1 MRVKVVIIS
10 LVSLLLMGCG
20 DKTKPQKSDIPL
32 FEEFLASN
40 PISEVSS
47 EIAIASIYKP
57 GDALFNAVWGVQRRR
72 WDIAEKELKP
82 WVEKNDPE
90 AMFWMATVI
99 YRSSIYD
106 TREALDLL
114 QKSAKLGN
122 PYAALFFSP
131 KNNQCQLYY
140 SDVCSEEWVNKA
152 QMLFVEQAKKGDVR
166 GIYYSKVLNNPT
178 HEEYVQ
184 AVIEAAKNHY
194 YYPLVEYANKTAR
207 KHEPNKDMEKMAIKL
222 LQYARYHNFAP
233 AIDILRDK
241 KFKNERDYYHNPLMK
256 EYEEQGA
263 SLGSKESWEYYV
275 SFSRDDENYSETD
288 KYVIAKAAD
297 MFFGGIRGLSFVEKP
312 KDETELKEANKKAQ
326 EKVDEV
332 KKVIYID
339 GAHVP
344 LY

>member
-1 MRVKVVIIS
+1 MRLKVVIIS

-32 FEEFLASN
+32 FEAFLASN

-90 AMFWMATVI
+90 AMFWMASII
-99 YRSSIYD
+99 YGSSILD
-106 TREALDLL
+106 TPKAKRLFME
-114 QKSAKLGN
+114 SAKLGN

-140 SDVCSEEWVNKA
+140 SDVCSEEWVSKA
-152 QMLFVEQAKKGDVR
+152 QTLFAEQAKKGDVR

-184 AVIEAAKNHY
+184 AVIEAAENHY

-222 LQYARYHNFAP
+222 LQYARYHNFVP
-233 AIDILRDK
+233 AIEMLANYEA
-241 KFKNERDYYHNPLMK
+241 KNKRTSSLQMK
-256 EYEEQGA
+256 TLYEQGLK
-263 SLGSKESWEYYV
+263 LGSKKLWQSY
-275 SFSRDDENYSETD
+275 
-288 KYVIAKAAD
+288 IALAINNGKINNNELFITAQAAD
-297 MFFGGIRGLSFVEKP
+297 IFFGGLIGLGLIDKP
-312 KDETELKEANKKAQ
+312 KDEDELKEANKKAQ

>member
-1 MRVKVVIIS
+1 MRLKVVTIS

-32 FEEFLASN
+32 FEAFLASN

-47 EIAIASIYKP
+47 EIAIDSIYKP

-90 AMFWMATVI
+90 AMFWMASII
-99 YRSSIYD
+99 YGSSILD
-106 TREALDLL
+106 TPKAKLL
-114 QKSAKLGN
+114 FMESAKLGN

-140 SDVCSEEWVNKA
+140 SDVCSEEWVSKA
-152 QMLFVEQAKKGDVR
+152 QTLFAEQAKKGDVR

-184 AVIEAAKNHY
+184 AVIEAAENHY

-222 LQYARYHNFAP
+222 LQYARYHNFVP
-233 AIDILRDK
+233 AIEALGNYEAKNNRANGREIKSLDK
-241 KFKNERDYYHNPLMK
+241 QGLM
-256 EYEEQGA
+256 
-263 SLGSKESWEYYV
+263 LGSNIAWTQY
-275 SFSRDDENYSETD
+275 RIDALENETLSNEQ
-288 KYVIAKAAD
+288 KYIIAKATD
-297 MFFGGIRGLSFVEKP
+297 IFNGDSFALGYIDAP
-312 KDETELKEANKKAQ
+312 KNEQELIEANEKAQ
-326 EKVDEV
+326 QRVDEV

>member
-90 AMFWMATVI
+90 AMFWMASII
-99 YRSSIYD
+99 YGSSILD
-106 TREALDLL
+106 TPKAKRLFME
-114 QKSAKLGN
+114 SAKLGN

-131 KNNQCQLYY
+131 KNNECQLYY

-152 QMLFVEQAKKGDVR
+152 QALFSEQAKKGDIR

-184 AVIEAAKNHY
+184 AVIEAAENHY
-194 YYPLVEYANKTAR
+194 YYPLVEYANKTVR

-222 LQYARYHNFAP
+222 LQYSRYHNFVP
-233 AIDILRDK
+233 AIDSLSTNEY
-241 KFKNERDYYHNPLMK
+241 KNNRSDSQLKRELEK
-256 EYEEQGA
+256 QGLK
-263 SLGSKESWEYYV
+263 LGSNKTWTGYQLKAMNDESITV
-275 SFSRDDENYSETD
+275 VD
-288 KYVIAKAAD
+288 KYIIAKATD
-297 MFFGGIRGLSFVEKP
+297 IFNSDSFGLSFSEKP

-326 EKVDEV
+326 EKVNEV

>member
-1 MRVKVVIIS
+1 MRMKVVIIS

-90 AMFWMATVI
+90 AMFWMASII
-99 YRSSIYD
+99 YGSSILD
-106 TREALDLL
+106 TPKAKRLFME
-114 QKSAKLGN
+114 SAKLGN

-131 KNNQCQLYY
+131 KNNECQLYY

-152 QMLFVEQAKKGDVR
+152 QALFSEQAKKGDIR

-184 AVIEAAKNHY
+184 AVIEAAENHY
-194 YYPLVEYANKTAR
+194 YYPLVEYANKTVR

-222 LQYARYHNFAP
+222 LQYSRYHNFVP
-233 AIDILRDK
+233 AIDILSTNEY
-241 KFKNERDYYHNPLMK
+241 KNNRSDSQLKRELEK
-256 EYEEQGA
+256 QGLK
-263 SLGSKESWEYYV
+263 LGSNKTWTGYQLKAMNDESITV
-275 SFSRDDENYSETD
+275 VD
-288 KYVIAKAAD
+288 KYIIAKATD
-297 MFFGGIRGLSFVEKP
+297 IFNSDSFGLSFSEKP

-326 EKVDEV
+326 EKVNEV